1 MGIDLNTIDE
11 GEEEEEEGEE
21 EEEEIDQVPPA
32 AASYVCL
39 ELWHACAGPRVWL
52 PRKGSLVVYF
62 PQGHLVRLGGVGE
75 AEGIDLPPHLL
86 CRVVDV
92 TLKAEVDTDE
102 VYAELSLAA
111 EDKKLEQQLR
121 DDEAGENGQVEESDG
136 FSQSLTTQMFCKTLT
151 ASDTSSHGGFSVPRR
166 AAEDCFPPLDYRQQ
180 RPSQEIVAKD
190 LHGTEWRFRH
200 IYRGQPRR
208 HLLTTGWSAFINK
221 KKLVSRDAVLFLL
234 GQDGVLRLGI
244 RRDNQ
249 LKRSTHSCAIS
260 SQEKFGTL
268 RDVANAVSARKVFF
282 INYDPRA
289 TQSDYVI
296 PYRKFANSFNHSFS
310 IGTRF
315 RMQIDSEEAADRR
328 YTGLITSVG
337 ELDPLRWPG
346 SKWKCLLVRWDDEL
360 AKNGDNRVSPWDVEP
375 TGSVLLSTVLPTT
388 GPKKTKIYH
397 APDHLEPLIPNG
409 IRCSNSGKSARF
421 LKVLQG
427 QEIVGLRTLYEDING
442 TTDMRNNVR
451 IPIGNSGF
459 PYQGFGESVCLHKVL
474 QGQEIGPWKPTL
486 QGYPT
491 DTWSKSGPSVFSH
504 LLGVGN
510 NWSNR
515 PIQEFTAIAKPPV
528 SSAQVSSLSSVLMFQ
543 QASEQLSCSHVVHG
557 MDKHPN
563 GYGGN
568 SALPPDREKQMPL
581 VPCDIIYGS
590 STGIRRS
597 EMYENTQV
605 AKPIPENG
613 HDDLTSA
620 VTNCRLFGFSIPL
633 PTRMDRSETGRP
645 SSTDTN
651 DETSF
656 SLFTSQMPSTTD
668 RAIDHLKLG
677 ACDDLMLGL
686 DTV

>member
-221 KKLVSRDAVLFLL
+221 KKLVSHDAVLFLL

-282 INYDPRA
+282 INYDPRYKYLDVHRVRSKRIHTNKA

-328 YTGLITSVG
+328 
-337 ELDPLRWPG
+337 
-346 SKWKCLLVRWDDEL
+346 
-360 AKNGDNRVSPWDVEP
+360 
-375 TGSVLLSTVLPTT
+375 
-388 GPKKTKIYH
+388 
-397 APDHLEPLIPNG
+397 
-409 IRCSNSGKSARF
+409 
-421 LKVLQG
+421 
-427 QEIVGLRTLYEDING
+427 
-442 TTDMRNNVR
+442 
-451 IPIGNSGF
+451 
-459 PYQGFGESVCLHKVL
+459 
-474 QGQEIGPWKPTL
+474 
-486 QGYPT
+486 
-491 DTWSKSGPSVFSH
+491 
-504 LLGVGN
+504 
-510 NWSNR
+510 
-515 PIQEFTAIAKPPV
+515 
-528 SSAQVSSLSSVLMFQ
+528 
-543 QASEQLSCSHVVHG
+543 
-557 MDKHPN
+557 
-563 GYGGN
+563 
-568 SALPPDREKQMPL
+568 
-581 VPCDIIYGS
+581 
-590 STGIRRS
+590 
-597 EMYENTQV
+597 
-605 AKPIPENG
+605 
-613 HDDLTSA
+613 
-620 VTNCRLFGFSIPL
+620 
-633 PTRMDRSETGRP
+633 
-645 SSTDTN
+645 
-651 DETSF
+651 
-656 SLFTSQMPSTTD
+656 
-668 RAIDHLKLG
+668 
-677 ACDDLMLGL
+677 LGL
-686 DTV
+686 TYLWWVSLILLDGQVQNGNACCCTSWYAIGWNATAFQPKPQVR